1 MKKNKGITLIAL
13 VITIII
19 LLILSGVA
27 ISISL
32 GNNGLFSK
40 TKQAKEEYIKAQL
53 KEELEIEIANI
64 QSTRIADGKELKR
77 EELSELSN
85 IGAKITSY
93 EIPTY
98 GEYKNYIF
106 EIDENFK
113 VKIYDKLNEILNE
126 PKIIYNG
133 YPIIEATGITF
144 NNKITIIYDETTGI
158 ENYYSIDNGV
168 TWNKYIEPLESTN
181 VETVMAKSV
190 YKGNIASQTSKNI
203 VKPTDVLGKEAY
215 DGDENIGYTIDDG
228 TELPSCQIMVSP
240 SAIGKNIRVVLQSQG
255 ISYGWVHMKWV
266 KNDGSEGEVVVSCG
280 NGAYVNE
287 VYCIPNDAKS
297 VKFYVQK
304 NARILEIKLVE

>member
-27 ISISL
+27 ISMSL

-77 EELSELSN
+77 EDLSELSN

-98 GEYKNYIF
+98 GEYKNYKF
-106 EIDENFK
+106 KIDEKYK
-113 VKIYDKLNEILNE
+113 VKIYENFIKE
-126 PKIIYNG
+126 PEIIYNG

-144 NNKITIIYDETTGI
+144 NNKITIIYDETIGI

-190 YKGNIASQTSKNI
+190 YKGNIESQTSKNI
-203 VKPTDVLGKEAY
+203 VKPTDILGTEAY

-240 SAIGKNIRVVLQSQG
+240 SAIGKNIKVILQSRT
-255 ISYGWVHMKWV
+255 IAWGWVHMYWI
-266 KNDGSEGEVVVSCG
+266 KNDGSTGEPIVSCG
-280 NGAYVNE
+280 NGANINE
-287 VYCIPNDAKS
+287 VYNIPND
-297 VKFYVQK
+297 VRGIKFEVQK